1 MNNQCINFRQ
11 RTKTKY
17 KRKTVYFYCAKQRKE
32 ITFDD
37 CRGCNFKEYKKCTK
51 IVKNSAKQEKKSLKI
66 AKTVQKTAKNSRKL
80 HYSAKMNQKSSKL
93 AKLERNRFSI
103 ITDDMKHCILCGN
116 KKDHIHEVFFGRN
129 RTNSMKYGTVV
140 PLCSSCHARMHK
152 DIKLQE
158 VYHKIGQ
165 DCFNKHYPNLDFM
178 EIFKINY
185 L

>member
-1 MNNQCINFRQ
+1 MNNQCINFKQ
-11 RTKTKY
+11 RTKTIN
-17 KRKTVYFYCAKQRKE
+17 KRKTVYFYCTKQRKE

-37 CRGCNFKEYKKCTK
+37 CRGCVYKEYKKCTRT
-51 IVKNSAKQEKKSLKI
+51 VKKCAFSEKKHNKI
-66 AKTVQKTAKNSRKL
+66 AKTVQKTAKMSK
-80 HYSAKMNQKSSKL
+80 KSSKL

-103 ITDDMKHCILCGN
+103 ITDDMEHCILCGN
-116 KKDHIHEVFFGRN
+116 KKDHIHEIFFGRN

-165 DCFNKHYPNLDFM
+165 DCFNKHYPNLNFM